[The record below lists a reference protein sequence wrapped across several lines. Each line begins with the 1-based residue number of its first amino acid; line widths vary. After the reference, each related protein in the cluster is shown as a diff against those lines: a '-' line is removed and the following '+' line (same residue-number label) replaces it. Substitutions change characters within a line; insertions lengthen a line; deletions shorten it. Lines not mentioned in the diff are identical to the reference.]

1 MKKNRIIL
9 ALDLDLKSALRISK
23 ELKDHIYG
31 LKIGSLLTQIGIQG
45 LKEFDAMNISLFI
58 DQKYSDVPS
67 TVARHIENFKNFK
80 NIEFITIHSLSS
92 KAMIKEAV
100 KAAENINKKIKIIS
114 VLIPTSS
121 TQETLTE
128 LGIQNNLEEQVKK
141 LAELSHECGV
151 HGVIS
156 PGKNYKMIRELL
168 GPNSYIIVPG
178 IRPDDQKDK
187 DDQKNTISY
196 TEFNKMTE
204 KDDKAFCVIG
214 RPIYKSKSPLESLKK
229 IISQ

>member
-1 MKKNRIIL
+1 VNKKIIL
-9 ALDLDLKSALRISK
+9 ALDLDLKSALKISI
-23 ELKDHIYG
+23 ELKNHIYG
-31 LKIGSLLTQIGIQG
+31 LKIGTLFNQIGIQG
-45 LKEFDAMNISLFI
+45 LKEFDAMDIPLFI
-58 DQKYSDVPS
+58 DQKWSDIPS
-67 TVARHIENFKNFK
+67 TVARHIESFKNFK
-80 NIEFITIHSLSS
+80 NIEFMTIHSLSS
-92 KAMIKEAV
+92 GTMMKEAV
-100 KAAENINKKIKIIS
+100 KAAESINKKIKIMG

-141 LAELSHECGV
+141 LAKLSYECGL

-168 GPNSYIIVPG
+168 GPNFYTITPG
-178 IRPDDQKDK
+178 IRPDDQKGK

-196 TEFNKMTE
+196 TEFNKMTKE
-204 KDDKAFCVIG
+204 DDKAFCVIG

>member
-1 MKKNRIIL
+1 MNKIIL
-9 ALDLDLKSALRISK
+9 ALDVDSKSALQISK

-31 LKIGSLLTQIGIQG
+31 LKIGTLFNQIGIQG
-45 LKEFDAMNISLFI
+45 LKEFDAMNIPLFI
-58 DQKYSDVPS
+58 DQKWSDIPS

-80 NIEFITIHSLSS
+80 NIEFMTIHSLSS
-92 KAMIKEAV
+92 KAMMKEAV
-100 KAAENINKKIKIIS
+100 KAATSINQKIKILA
-114 VLIPTSS
+114 VLITTSS

-128 LGIQNNLEEQVKK
+128 IGIQNNLEEQIKK
-141 LAELSHECGV
+141 LAKLSHECGV

-178 IRPDDQKDK
+178 IRPDEQKEK

-196 TEFNKMTE
+196 TEFNKMTDG
-204 KDDKAFCVIG
+204 DDKAYCVIG
-214 RPIYKSKSPLESLKK
+214 RPIYKSENPLESLKK
-229 IISQ
+229 IVNQ